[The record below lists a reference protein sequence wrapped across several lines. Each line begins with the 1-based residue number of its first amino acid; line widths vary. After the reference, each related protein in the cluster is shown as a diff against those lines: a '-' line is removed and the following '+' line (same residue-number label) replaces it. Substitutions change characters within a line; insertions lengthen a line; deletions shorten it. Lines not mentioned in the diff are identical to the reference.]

1 LTCFNDF
8 KINYGASPG
17 LCRIC
22 ARSSGINNGPA
33 GRNGVYAELLAGIS
47 QAKAELCAVI
57 NAKNN
62 TLKAFLFFS
71 IISRGKILFIKTSN
85 TLTQRAVPAGYR

>member
-1 LTCFNDF
+1 LTCFNDL
-8 KINYGASPG
+8 KINYGTSPG

-22 ARSSGINNGPA
+22 ARSSGINNGHA
-33 GRNGVYAELLAGIS
+33 GRNCVYAELLAGIS

-62 TLKAFLFFS
+62 KLKTFLFFT
-71 IISRGKILFIKTSN
+71 IISPGKILCIKASN
-85 TLTQRAVPAGYR
+85 I

>member
-1 LTCFNDF
+1 LKCFNDL

-33 GRNGVYAELLAGIS
+33 GRNCVYAELLAGIS

-62 TLKAFLFFS
+62 TIEIFLRLFLLEQS
-71 IISRGKILFIKTSN
+71 FIKTSN
-85 TLTQRAVPAGYR
+85 T